1 MSPELLRISQLS
13 EANPEMVFSQLMHHF
28 DVDSLRRCY
37 TQLSGKAA
45 VGSDGISKA
54 HYGATLESNLND
66 LEERLKRMGY
76 QPSPVKEVMIPK
88 EGKAQ
93 AFRPLGLSNFE
104 DKIVQKRF
112 QGLLEAIYEPLF
124 HNDSYGFRP
133 KRSCHDAIKALDKH
147 LYNQEKVVVID
158 LDLKNYF
165 GSIDHD
171 LLIELLRRK
180 ISDKR
185 FLRYIQRMLKSGI
198 LSEGN
203 FRRTDEG
210 VAQGSVCSPILANLF
225 AHYVLDEWLE
235 GAVKLHCRSKVS
247 FYRYADDVVICCG
260 SERDAKRI
268 REALVKRLD
277 KFGLAMN
284 EEKTKLIKLD
294 KHDPKGSGAFDFLGF
309 TFYLGLSRTGSVI
322 PKLKS
327 SGKKLRVKLSNVNQ
341 WCKRY
346 RNEYRLSALWTRFCA
361 KLRGH
366 VQYYGVSNNQKM
378 VDRFLRRA
386 IIYFVKW
393 LNRRSQ
399 MRSMTFKQFKN
410 YMRLY
415 PPPRA
420 AVTHRLY

>member
-1 MSPELLRISQLS
+1 
-13 EANPEMVFSQLMHHF
+13 
-28 DVDSLRRCY
+28 
-37 TQLSGKAA
+37 
-45 VGSDGISKA
+45 
-54 HYGATLESNLND
+54 
-66 LEERLKRMGY
+66 
-76 QPSPVKEVMIPK
+76 
-88 EGKAQ
+88 
-93 AFRPLGLSNFE
+93 
-104 DKIVQKRF
+104 
-112 QGLLEAIYEPLF
+112 
-124 HNDSYGFRP
+124 
-133 KRSCHDAIKALDKH
+133 
-147 LYNQEKVVVID
+147 VVID

-171 LLIELLRRK
+171 LLLGLLRRK
-180 ISDKR
+180 ISDNR

-198 LSEGN
+198 LNEGN

-210 VAQGSVCSPILANLF
+210 VTQGSVCSPVLANIF

-235 GAVKLHCRSKVS
+235 GTVRPHCRSELGV
-247 FYRYADDVVICCG
+247 FRYADDVVICCG
-260 SERDAKRI
+260 TEHDATRI
-268 REALVKRLD
+268 LDALVKRLD
-277 KFGLAMN
+277 KYGLALN
-284 EEKTKLIKLD
+284 EEKTKLITLD

-309 TFYLGLSRTGSVI
+309 TFYFGLSRTGSVI

-346 RNEYRLSALWTRFCA
+346 RNKYRLSVLWSRFCA

-366 VQYYGVSNNQKM
+366 VQYYGVSNNQRS
-378 VDRFLRRA
+378 VDRFIRKA

-420 AVTHRLY
+420 AVLHRLY